1 MDAERLSASLR
12 GLADRDLA
20 QAGIH
25 QALQQVADAC
35 VAIFGVTGSGVML
48 ADDQNITRYVAASDG
63 PGRILE
69 TAESETAQG
78 PCTQAFVDV
87 VPVDSPD
94 VLADDR
100 WPDLAVAVADHGV
113 RAVLGVPVRLG
124 GVVVGTLDVYRD
136 HVQEWTEEERAGL
149 LRYADVTS
157 RTLAALLQAHQ
168 AGELAAQ
175 LQYAL
180 DHRIVVERGVG
191 YLMASRGVDAVT
203 AFTLLR
209 TAARRDRRKIGEVA
223 TEVLMGRPLAV
234 VGG

>member
-1 MDAERLSASLR
+1 MNADELSVSLR
-12 GLADRDLA
+12 GLAGRDLA
-20 QAGIH
+20 SAGIH
-25 QALQQVADAC
+25 GALQQISDAC

-48 ADDQNITRYVAASDG
+48 ADDQNVTRYVASSDG

-87 VPVDSPD
+87 TAVDSRDAATDP
-94 VLADDR
+94 R
-100 WPDLAVAVADHGV
+100 WPDLAAAVAGHGV
-113 RAVLGVPVRLG
+113 HAVLGVPVRLG

-136 HVQEWTEEERAGL
+136 EVYEWTSEERTSL
-149 LRYADVTS
+149 VQYAEVVS
-157 RTLAALLQAHQ
+157 RTLVALLQAHR

-191 YLMASRGVDAVT
+191 YLMASRGVDAVS
-203 AFTLLR
+203 AFNLLR
-209 TAARRDRRKIGEVA
+209 TAARRDRRKIGDVA
-223 TEVLMGRPLAV
+223 TEVLLGRPLPSV
-234 VGG
+234 P